1 MHQYCT
7 NSMVSPGTLSQ
18 HVPMV
23 CPGTVLQHGMVL
35 QQVPMVCP
43 GVTLRLVIHS
53 RATLAVVSHF
63 VSSST
68 PANHHH
74 HHHHFIQ
81 HESELIFTSPK
92 GLPSPLP
99 CLLPFLPRACSSSH
113 SSNFLPP
120 SPPTQLLLPHPSS
133 PTPLP
138 HPTTPLG
145 SHSFRPSS
153 PPSCPYICLH
163 LIPFPITILL

>member
-1 MHQYCT
+1 MYQWCALAQCY
-7 NSMVSPGTLSQ
+7 SMVWCCSKYQ
-18 HVPMV
+18 W
-23 CPGTVLQHGMVL
+23 CA
-35 QQVPMVCP
+35 
-43 GVTLRLVIHS
+43 LVSRFAWPFIR

-81 HESELIFTSPK
+81 HGSELIFTSPK

-145 SHSFRPSS
+145 SHSLRPSS